1 MRERKEITKEWLMS
15 CGVTNVTEDG
25 VIYRRGKV
33 VKEILIKR
41 PHKKSGKVKVYPG
54 VQLYDPAKYQ
64 ELKKQEG
71 VSPLDVSHKCIRG
84 YLVSRVVF
92 AWFNNICPG
101 DLDVDHIDND
111 PFNNSINNL
120 QLLTRKENNNKHK
133 ARNQYNYRLTD
144 EEIEKHAKEHKRL
157 SEEVDKARAIYLKA
171 KAELED
177 KRDLYRRA
185 LEDCK
190 NPQNYPD
197 CIIYKNMYRKE
208 FKRAQR
214 LYYKAKD
221 RWHFWADSKH
231 QFLKKGV

>member
-25 VIYRRGKV
+25 VIYRRGEV
-33 VKEILIKR
+33 VKERLIKC
-41 PHKKSGKVKVYPG
+41 PHKKSGNVKVYPG
-54 VQLYDPAKYQ
+54 VQLYDPKVYQ
-64 ELKKQEG
+64 ELKKEINQ
-71 VSPLDVSHKCIRG
+71 LDASHRAIKC

-92 AWFNNICPG
+92 AWFNGICPS
-101 DLDVDHIDND
+101 DLDVDHKDND
-111 PFNNSINNL
+111 PFNNNINNL

-133 ARNQYNYRLTD
+133 ARNQYNYHLTD
-144 EEIEKHAKEHKRL
+144 EEIDKHIKEHKRL
-157 SEEVDKARAIYLKA
+157 IEEVDKARAIYLKA
-171 KAELED
+171 KAELEN
-177 KRDLYRRA
+177 KRDLYRQA

-190 NPQNYPD
+190 NPENYPD
-197 CIIYKNMYRKE
+197 CIIYKDMYRKE